1 MTKPVLIPITEDR
14 YPSAPQCNPDELLNL
29 YAELRNDAQR
39 LSRSRGYYAGRVVSL
54 RHELAEF
61 AGAAQITLQ
70 EKAQLNA
77 LVARYADTFQAFEQA
92 GDELIGGL
100 TDYDTGMRDYRG
112 GNPIHRLIVAVRAFA
127 KAWKAAKDLGAEIED
142 TNNGIL

>member
-14 YPSAPQCNPDELLNL
+14 YPSAPRCNQDELMSL
-29 YAELRNDAQR
+29 YAELRHDAQR
-39 LSRSRGYYAGRVVSL
+39 LSRSRGYYAGRVVAL
-54 RHELAEF
+54 RCELSEF

-70 EKAQLNA
+70 EKAKLNA
-77 LVARYADTFQAFEQA
+77 LVARYADIFQAFEQA

-100 TDYDTGMRDYRG
+100 TDYDTGIRDYRG
-112 GNPIHRLIVAVRAFA
+112 GSPIHRLIVAVRAFA
-127 KAWKAAKDLGAEIED
+127 KAWKAAKDVGAEIED